1 MKDTIEN
8 MVQETIDE
16 KPLGGK
22 SLSSILK
29 KNTLDKTSTGL
40 TSLLSNK
47 LGSPVSETKT
57 QIQQV
62 TTEFYPSDTMMNN
75 EFLRIER
82 EKNQQL
88 TDSLSK
94 LSSLPDQMETI
105 QKKLEELTQ
114 FEEMNKLDQDIN
126 NEISKNLFDSLKE
139 KRNYLYVVMGVCIVF
154 GLTLGKM
161 SSSTKEVV
169 KAAPIS
175 APIVKKE
182 IKTITPLTKLVT
194 LKFVNIRESNS
205 PKSSIV
211 KTLSPNQVLTQL
223 DKKGGW
229 IQVEYKDLIT
239 DKTIKGWGWYENL
252 KVLK

>member
-1 MKDTIEN
+1 MKDNIEDMVKETIE
-8 MVQETIDE
+8 E

-40 TSLLSNK
+40 TSLLSNN
-47 LGSPVSETKT
+47 LGSPISETKT
-57 QIQQV
+57 QIQQI
-62 TTEFYPSDTMMNN
+62 TTEFYPTDMMINN

-82 EKNQQL
+82 EKNEQL
-88 TDSLSK
+88 TKSLDK
-94 LSSLPDQMETI
+94 LSVLPEQLDII
-105 QKKLEELTQ
+105 QKKLDELTQ

-154 GLTLGKM
+154 GLTLGII
-161 SSSTKEVV
+161 SSSPKEVV
-169 KAAPIS
+169 QVAQAPI
-175 APIVKKE
+175 IKKE
-182 IKTITPLTKLVT
+182 LKKINKLNQFVT
-194 LKFVNIRESNS
+194 LKFVNLREENS
-205 PKSSIV
+205 PKSKVV

-229 IQVEYKDLIT
+229 IQVEYKDLVNNKVT
-239 DKTIKGWGWYENL
+239 KGWGWYENL
-252 KVLK
+252 KALN